1 MLDES
6 FRFEIA
12 SLQTIG
18 AKSEL
23 GSAVDDR
30 PPEVECHLNRLW
42 SLWKRLESITD
53 RASDVNSLSLGR
65 AQDLELLAIA
75 GLREAEFADLIEESM
90 ETELTSCRGKLEQK
104 NETLQA
110 REMVLARLEETSKA
124 KVAERESRIQNQQ
137 NQLKDRETELQQLTS
152 ERDHLVNRL
161 NEAELAAKQAESEV
175 LQLRLET
182 EFSVLKLQMAKR
194 EDSVAAKEPDL
205 RRGEGDQKT
214 DIESLQL
221 RLQDAEAKLASQ
233 ERELHQKE
241 SVIGAAA
248 VKETEIGKLIER
260 LSSECEKLSAEL
272 CEKQF
277 IISRLEDTTSHSFIN
292 SVKAWGKTLR
302 VVQFGR
308 LLSGRR
314 LIYESTK
321 RPAKGNTIL
330 GESS

>member
-1 MLDES
+1 MNPFD
-6 FRFEIA
+6 FEITT
-12 SLQTIG
+12 LQTIG

-23 GSAVDDR
+23 GSASDGR
-30 PPEVECHLNRLW
+30 APEIESHLNRLW

-53 RASDVNSLSLGR
+53 RASDVRSRSLGR
-65 AQDLELLAIA
+65 SQDLELLATA
-75 GLREAEFADLIEESM
+75 ALREAECADLIEQSM
-90 ETELTSCRGKLEQK
+90 ETELTSLRSELKQK
-104 NETLQA
+104 DETLQA
-110 REMVLARLEETSKA
+110 QEIALVQLEETSKA
-124 KVAERESRIQNQQ
+124 KLAELENHIQNQE
-137 NQLKDRETELQQLTS
+137 NQFRDREMERQQLTS
-152 ERDHLVNRL
+152 ERDRIVLRL
-161 NEAELAAKQAESEV
+161 NDAELAAKWPEAEAQVCS
-175 LQLRLET
+175 LSLEI
-182 EFSVLKLQMAKR
+182 AKR
-194 EDSVAAKEPDL
+194 QDSVAAREPDL
-205 RRGEGDQKT
+205 RCGEGDQKT

-221 RLQDAEAKLASQ
+221 RLQDAEAKLATQ